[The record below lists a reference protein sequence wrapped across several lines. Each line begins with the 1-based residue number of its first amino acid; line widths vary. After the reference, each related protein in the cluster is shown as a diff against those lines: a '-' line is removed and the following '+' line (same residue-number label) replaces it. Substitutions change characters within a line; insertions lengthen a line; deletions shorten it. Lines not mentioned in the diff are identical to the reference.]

1 MRTCFDNIMRLEIKD
16 GLEIVKMISS
26 EGEQVSIKPV
36 KLKNY
41 PVETWLM
48 NVKINM
54 VETIKRLMKAGLN
67 EYT

>member
-1 MRTCFDNIMRLEIKD
+1 MRLEIKD

-26 EGEQVSIKPV
+26 EGEQVPIKPV